1 MKIEDDKI
9 TISNNNF
16 LKSGLVENLNLELN
30 KKINLESS
38 EKINFDEKCIKKTKK
53 SLKSLRLEK
62 FENKYL
68 KIE

>member
-38 EKINFDEKCIKKTKK
+38 EKINFDEKCIKKKK
-53 SLKSLRLEK
+53 KV
-62 FENKYL
+62 
-68 KIE
+68 